1 MSNIMLIDACNLK
14 CSYCFANE
22 FVNVSRNEISLD
34 AFSKALEF
42 ILGDGS
48 ESFVGI
54 IGGEP
59 TLHSQF
65 DTLMRMAIADERTKV
80 VMLYTNGLLLHEHWD
95 VCCHAKTHLL
105 INCNSP
111 SDIGESSFKRLC
123 DNLDVLLEQKM
134 CKDRVTLGINMY
146 KPDFEY
152 RYLIDL
158 LKKHKLDHV
167 RVSITV
173 PNVDGQRNTDAH
185 AYFML
190 MKPNL
195 IRFFHK
201 LLENKIIPNFDC
213 NKIPPCLVKQ
223 EEIEEFYRYF
233 SDPFIAKNIEKSNIA
248 NRRVTCSPVVDIRQD
263 LTAVRCFGL
272 SSCTKQRIDNF
283 KGIKDLKNYY
293 YRTIDAYAW
302 NSVYSPLC
310 SSCYDRQVLSCSG
323 GCLAFKIDEILQLA
337 EYANG
342 RLDNE
347 CAD

>member
-22 FVNVSRNEISLD
+22 FVNVSRNEISLE

-59 TLHSQF
+59 TLHPLF
-65 DTLMRMAIADERTKV
+65 DTMMRIAITDERANV
-80 VMLYTNGLLLHEHWD
+80 IMLYTNGLLLHEHWD

-111 SDIGESSFKRLC
+111 TDIGKKPFKQLC
-123 DNLDVLLEQKM
+123 NNLEILLEQKM

-158 LKKHKLDHV
+158 LKEHKLDHV

-173 PNVDGQRNTDAH
+173 PNMDVQRNTDAH
-185 AYFML
+185 SYFML

-195 IRFFHK
+195 IRFFHE
-201 LLENKIIPNFDC
+201 LLENNIIPNFDC
-213 NKIPPCLVKQ
+213 NKIPPCLLEK
-223 EEIEEFYRYF
+223 EDIEGFYRYF
-233 SDPFIAKNIEKSNIA
+233 SKPFIKKRINKSNIA

-272 SSCTKQRIDNF
+272 SSCTKQRIDKF

-293 YRTIDAYAW
+293 YRTIDAFAW
-302 NSVYSPLC
+302 NSVYSSSC
-310 SSCYDRQVLSCSG
+310 SSCYDRQVLSCNG
-323 GCLAFKIDEILQLA
+323 GCMAFKINEILQLA
-337 EYANG
+337 EFAKR

-347 CAD
+347 FTD